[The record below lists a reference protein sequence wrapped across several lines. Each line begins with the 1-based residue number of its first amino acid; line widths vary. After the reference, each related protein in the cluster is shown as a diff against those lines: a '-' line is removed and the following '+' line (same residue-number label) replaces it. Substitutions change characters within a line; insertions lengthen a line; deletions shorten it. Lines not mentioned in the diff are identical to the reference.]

1 MRRLA
6 RLLICV
12 ALLPTLVAAE
22 NVQTRFQVS
31 AQVVPRAS
39 IEPVGIAPQAIRVT
53 ALDLSRGYKD
63 IAASYRIRSNDA
75 RGYLLRFATRAGL
88 TDGIEVRG
96 LASPFVIG
104 ELGAEMMQSA
114 AAPVQDYD
122 LQFRLHLSPTA
133 QAGTYELP
141 VLVAVA
147 TL

>member
-6 RLLICV
+6 RLLICL

-22 NVQTRFQVS
+22 NVQARFQVS
-31 AQVVPRAS
+31 AQVAPRAS
-39 IEPVGIAPQAIRVT
+39 IEPVGIAPREIRVT
-53 ALDLSRGYKD
+53 DLDLSRGYKD
-63 IAASYRIRSNDA
+63 VPATYRIRSNDS

-88 TDGIEVRG
+88 ADGIEVSG
-96 LASPFVIG
+96 LAAPFSIG
-104 ELGAEMMQSA
+104 ELGADMMLSA
-114 AAPVQDYD
+114 AAPVQDYA
-122 LQFRLHLSPTA
+122 LQFRLHLLPTA